1 MAGRASAEYKEA
13 FEKFGVRRAWLLAI
27 SESEFKMT
35 AAAIWMATV
44 ARSKKAAEKSSLMRA
59 MSGPAISLLCV
70 CVSFG
75 QAPPPLVNPTSNP
88 SGPASSTTVVPS
100 LENSTAAASA
110 TTPASAAPSRRP
122 SGPLTLPSDAGQ
134 YFEEYD
140 IKPYTKELTTIDRP
154 QQAIIDWV
162 LRETG
167 TDAWF
172 TEPFGFVNA
181 DRNTLRVYHNSQ
193 MHQLVRGVHEK
204 FVNGTTAPQLYGVRL
219 MAISNPNWRTRA
231 HALMRTVQAQ
241 SPGVNAY
248 LISKENS
255 AMLMAMLRGR
265 TDFRELSSVDVVV
278 QNGQSQVLEQL
289 RGRNYVSDFK
299 PIENSWPPYMPVT
312 GEIKEGYR
320 LQISPLLSVDKQSV
334 DLVVKCNI
342 DQVERLANVTLE
354 MPLSNGQVYPGQIN
368 VPQVAS
374 WRLHERFRWPADQVL
389 LLSCGVVAAPQGA
402 PNASLLGQGSNLLGL
417 DRIIPNGGD
426 RADAL
431 LLVEYRGDATGRVGT
446 APALGSPAAA
456 ANTAQQNLNP
466 LSRGRY

>member
-1 MAGRASAEYKEA
+1 
-13 FEKFGVRRAWLLAI
+13 L
-27 SESEFKMT
+27 
-35 AAAIWMATV
+35 
-44 ARSKKAAEKSSLMRA
+44 
-59 MSGPAISLLCV
+59 
-70 CVSFG
+70 
-75 QAPPPLVNPTSNP
+75 N
-88 SGPASSTTVVPS
+88 
-100 LENSTAAASA
+100 
-110 TTPASAAPSRRP
+110 
-122 SGPLTLPSDAGQ
+122 
-134 YFEEYD
+134 
-140 IKPYTKELTTIDRP
+140 TIDRP

-172 TEPFGFVNA
+172 SEPFGFVNA
-181 DRNTLRVYHNSQ
+181 DRNMLRVYHNEQ

-219 MAISNPNWRTRA
+219 MSIGNPNWRTRA
-231 HALMRTVQAQ
+231 HTLMRSVQAQ
-241 SPGVNAY
+241 SPGVSAY
-248 LISKENS
+248 LISKENN
-255 AMLMAMLRGR
+255 AMLLAMLRGR
-265 TDFRELSSVDVVV
+265 TDFKELSSVDVVV

-320 LQISPLLSVDKQSV
+320 LQVSPLLSVDKQTV
-334 DLVVKCNI
+334 DIVVKCNI
-342 DQVERLANVTLE
+342 DQVERLANVNLE
-354 MPLSNGQVYPGQIN
+354 MPLTTGQVYSGQVN

-402 PNASLLGQGSNLLGL
+402 SNTSLFGQGTSLIGL
-417 DRIIPNGGD
+417 DRILPGGGD

-431 LLVEYRGDATGRVGT
+431 FLIEYRGDAAGRVGT
-446 APALGSPAAA
+446 APNGSNP
-456 ANTAQQNLNP
+456 NQLNSAQQNLNP